1 MIANKCEN
9 CDFWVRK
16 GETGTAKQAKVGL
29 CHRYPP
35 TICIHLVPRQTQK
48 VIGGSQQ
55 IGFEPI
61 DLVNWP
67 TTKEDDFC
75 GEFKNDES

>member
-1 MIANKCEN
+1 MIAKTCEA

-16 GETGTAKQAKVGL
+16 GEAGTAKQAKVGL

-35 TICIHLVPRQTQK
+35 TLNTHLIPRPVK
-48 VIGGSQQ
+48 GIIGGSQQ
-55 IGFEPI
+55 VALEPVDTI
-61 DLVNWP
+61 NWP

-75 GEFKNDES
+75 GEFKND